1 MADRAAD
8 QAEPTRQK
16 APAHRVKASTVA
28 SVTQGKL
35 HSCSAAAA
43 AVQARSGK
51 IGTLQGSGAMV
62 AQAAPCSEPHTREA
76 VVREMQEYLR
86 RNRKAERAAV
96 VEAVMERV
104 PQLSTEPQARTD
116 SEEEE
121 EEEETPEPRLA
132 AAARAATELS

>member
-1 MADRAAD
+1 
-8 QAEPTRQK
+8 
-16 APAHRVKASTVA
+16 
-28 SVTQGKL
+28 
-35 HSCSAAAA
+35 
-43 AVQARSGK
+43 
-51 IGTLQGSGAMV
+51 MV

-76 VVREMQEYLR
+76 VVREMQEYPR

-116 SEEEE
+116 AEEEE
-121 EEEETPEPRLA
+121 EEEETTEPRLA